1 MAYLWGGMLLI
12 GIVYGV
18 LVGNVDEVT
27 KAFVSCS
34 EEAVSLCISMA
45 GITAMWTGMM
55 KIAENSG
62 LVTELAAKMRPL
74 IRFLFP
80 KLDTESKAAHYI
92 CLNFLS
98 NVLGLSW
105 ASTSSGLCAMKELKE
120 LQLQKENAEKNTEDS
135 GKKDAVKNSS
145 MIASNEMC
153 TFLIINVSSLQLIP
167 VNMIAY
173 RAKYGSADP
182 TAIVGP
188 AILAT
193 AVSTAVAVIFCRIA
207 GNIRKYHRDAGTSD
221 AHLAITREMFSFC
234 AFLMFSVE
242 ILSSVIIL

>member
-1 MAYLWGGMLLI
+1 MFSYKNMNMEKAEIYKIKGEGMGFGGTGMAYLWGGMLLI

-18 LVGNVDEVT
+18 LSGNVDEVT

-34 EEAVSLCISMA
+34 GEAVSLCISMA

-55 KIAENSG
+55 RIAESFG
-62 LVTELAAKMRPL
+62 LVAGLADKMRPL

-120 LQLQKENAEKNTEDS
+120 LQLRKESTVAGTAHDRKKNGIGNIGIT
-135 GKKDAVKNSS
+135 
-145 MIASNEMC
+145 ASNEMC

-193 AVSTAVAVIFCRIA
+193 AVSTTVAVIFCKVVQNVKRLR
-207 GNIRKYHRDAGTSD
+207 N
-221 AHLAITREMFSFC
+221 
-234 AFLMFSVE
+234 
-242 ILSSVIIL
+242 

>member
-12 GIVYGV
+12 GIMYGV

-34 EEAVSLCISMA
+34 GEAVSLCISMA

-207 GNIRKYHRDAGTSD
+207 GKYKKVSP
-221 AHLAITREMFSFC
+221 
-234 AFLMFSVE
+234 
-242 ILSSVIIL
+242 

>member
-193 AVSTAVAVIFCRIA
+193 AVSTAVAVILCRIA
-207 GNIRKYHRDAGTSD
+207 GKYKKVSP
-221 AHLAITREMFSFC
+221 
-234 AFLMFSVE
+234 
-242 ILSSVIIL
+242 

>member
-1 MAYLWGGMLLI
+1 MQVIYMVYLWGGMLLI

-18 LVGNVDEVT
+18 LAGNVDEVT

-34 EEAVSLCISMA
+34 GEAVSLCISMA

-62 LVTELAAKMRPL
+62 LVTELAAKMKPL

-207 GNIRKYHRDAGTSD
+207 GKYKKVSP
-221 AHLAITREMFSFC
+221 
-234 AFLMFSVE
+234 
-242 ILSSVIIL
+242 

>member
-34 EEAVSLCISMA
+34 GEAVSLCISMA

-193 AVSTAVAVIFCRIA
+193 AVSTAVAVIFCKVVQNVKRLR
-207 GNIRKYHRDAGTSD
+207 N
-221 AHLAITREMFSFC
+221 
-234 AFLMFSVE
+234 
-242 ILSSVIIL
+242 

>member
-1 MAYLWGGMLLI
+1 MTYLWGGMLLI

-34 EEAVSLCISMA
+34 GEAVSLCISMA
-45 GITAMWTGMM
+45 GITAMWTGML

-135 GKKDAVKNSS
+135 GKKDAEDSGKKDAVKNSS

-193 AVSTAVAVIFCRIA
+193 AVSTAVAVIFCKVVQNVKRLR
-207 GNIRKYHRDAGTSD
+207 N
-221 AHLAITREMFSFC
+221 
-234 AFLMFSVE
+234 
-242 ILSSVIIL
+242 